1 MAAAAAAAAAEKK
14 KKNGSNPGPFYRF
27 SCEGKLRTGPPGGR
41 METKDGA
48 TSGGKKKTFLLTIII
63 KSANLEHVGWIGDR
77 ARQATGQ
84 HGASDVLHVRVFA
97 A

>member
-1 MAAAAAAAAAEKK
+1 MVHSTVKGLITVRAFPIRA
-14 KKNGSNPGPFYRF
+14 
-27 SCEGKLRTGPPGGR
+27 TG
-41 METKDGA
+41 
-48 TSGGKKKTFLLTIII
+48 TSGDTTFLLTIKI

-77 ARQATGQ
+77 ARQASGQ